1 MAGVASN
8 PNSPRQKMINMMY
21 LVFIAMLALNVS
33 SEVLDG
39 FELVENSLRTSTQ
52 NSTRRNEEV
61 MANLNRAYEE
71 NEAKV
76 GEWHERGVMVKTQSD
91 ELYNYIDELKLR
103 IVQEADGKKGDV
115 ENIKQKDNLEASS
128 RVMLA
133 PIVGEGK
140 KLRERIESYRSD
152 MSDMVG
158 DPGKKEMFDIILNTE
173 APSKAGTIAQSW
185 EHGLFEN
192 MPLAAA
198 VTLLTKLQND
208 IRFVEGETLSSLL
221 TSVDVGDYRVNLLK
235 AFVVPKSQIVTSTM
249 PYEAQIVLMAVDSFK
264 KPDYYLGS
272 TLLKDDKIYQP
283 TSGTGPRS
291 ISGHVLA
298 DGVEYPFSA
307 EYQVTESSAT
317 IAPTLMEFLYESID
331 NPLRIAMSGVPSGA
345 VKAELR
351 GNGGNGKLVFKEN
364 NTWTVSGLSA
374 AAETVEIV
382 LTGTVGGN
390 SISSNQTFKVRQLP
404 PPQAFLSYQDA
415 DGRINIFRGGAIAK
429 RNLILALERGV
440 GAAID
445 DGVLN
450 VPHKVNEFVLRRTDN
465 RGTSIPTPAST
476 AQFTQEQRNII
487 REMPTGTRFYISG
500 IVATDPAE
508 RPVKI
513 DYALEVVVTN

>member
-8 PNSPRQKMINMMY
+8 PNSPRQKMINLMY

-33 SEVLDG
+33 SEVLEG

-76 GEWHERGVMVKTQSD
+76 GEWHERGVKVKAQSD

-115 ENIKQKDNLEASS
+115 ENIKQKDNVEASS
-128 RVMLA
+128 RVMMA

-173 APSKAGTIAQSW
+173 APTKAGIIAQSW
-185 EHGLFEN
+185 EHALFEN

-198 VTLLTKLQND
+198 VTLLTKLQSD

-221 TSVDVGDYRVNLLK
+221 MSVDVGDYRVNLLNSY
-235 AFVVPKSQIVTSTM
+235 VIPKSQIVPRGM
-249 PYEAQIVLMAVDSFK
+249 PFEGQIILAAVDSTK
-264 KPDYYLGS
+264 QPDYYVS
-272 TLLKDDKIYQP
+272 ERLLSGNTFIVP
-283 TSGTGPRS
+283 TRDSRIGENSVSGK
-291 ISGHVLA
+291 VVA
-298 DGVEYPFSA
+298 DGVEYP
-307 EYQVTESSAT
+307 YTVKYTVTESSAT
-317 IAPTLMEFLYESID
+317 IAPVLMKFLYESID
-331 NPLRIAMSGVPSGA
+331 NEIEIGMSGVPNSA
-345 VKAELR
+345 LKATLKGTGR
-351 GNGGNGKLVFKEN
+351 IDPKEGSN
-364 NTWTVSGLSA
+364 NWIVRGLSA
-374 AAETVEIV
+374 ASNTVEIE
-382 LTGTVGGN
+382 LTANIGGQNITASQPFTVR
-390 SISSNQTFKVRQLP
+390 SLP

-415 DGRINIFRGGAIAK
+415 DGRIRTFKGGSIAK
-429 RNLILALERGV
+429 RNLILALDKGV

-450 VPHKVNEFVLRRTDN
+450 VSHKVNEFILRRTDN
-465 RGTSIPTPAST
+465 RGVSIATSAST
-476 AQFTQEQRNII
+476 AEFTTEQRNII

-500 IVATDPAE
+500 IVATDPAG
-508 RPVKI
+508 RPIKL
-513 DYALEVVVTN
+513 DYALEVLVTN